1 MSYPHDS
8 EGKNVLRVLIVEN
21 QLLLGAGLQNLL
33 SGETDLD
40 VIGISPRNQL
50 ELVQKIR
57 QIQPDVV
64 FLDKDSRLTN
74 ATDLLTFLENF
85 SKLRVIVVNANDNL
99 AHIYI
104 KKQILATPTAQLISI
119 VRDS

>member
-1 MSYPHDS
+1 M
-8 EGKNVLRVLIVEN
+8 LRVLIVEN

-64 FLDKDSRLTN
+64 FLDKDSRLTD

-85 SKLRVIVVNANDNL
+85 SKLRVIVLNANDNL
-99 AHIYI
+99 ACIYI
-104 KKQILATPTAQLISI
+104 KKQTLVTPTARLISI
-119 VRDS
+119 VHDS

>member
-1 MSYPHDS
+1 MVQRAS
-8 EGKNVLRVLIVEN
+8 NVYRILIVEN
-21 QLLLGAGLQNLL
+21 QQLLGGGLQSLL
-33 SGETDLD
+33 SGETNLD

-64 FLDKDSRLTN
+64 LLDEDSCLTN

-104 KKQILATPTAQLISI
+104 KKQILVSPADQLVSI

>member
-1 MSYPHDS
+1 LSYHHDS

-57 QIQPDVV
+57 QIQPDVI
-64 FLDKDSRLTN
+64 FLDEDSRLTN

-85 SKLRVIVVNANDNL
+85 SKLRVIVLNANDNI

-104 KKQILATPTAQLISI
+104 KKQTLVTPNARLISVI
-119 VRDS
+119 HDS

>member
-1 MSYPHDS
+1 MSYHHDS
-8 EGKNVLRVLIVEN
+8 EGKNVLRVLVVEN

-33 SGETDLD
+33 SGEIDLD

-64 FLDKDSRLTN
+64 FLDKDSRLTD
-74 ATDLLTFLENF
+74 ATDLLIFLENF
-85 SKLRVIVVNANDNL
+85 SKLRVIVLNANDNL
-99 AHIYI
+99 ARIYI
-104 KKQILATPTAQLISI
+104 KKQTLVTPTARLISI
-119 VRDS
+119 IRDS